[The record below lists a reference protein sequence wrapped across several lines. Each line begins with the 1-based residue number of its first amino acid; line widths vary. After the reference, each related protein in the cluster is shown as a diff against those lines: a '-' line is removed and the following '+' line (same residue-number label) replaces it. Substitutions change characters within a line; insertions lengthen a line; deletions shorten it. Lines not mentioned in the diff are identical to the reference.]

1 MSHRVGIDIGGT
13 FTDFAL
19 LDISCG
25 RIATHKRLT
34 TPAAPARG
42 VLEGLSD
49 LLVREQVPVEQL
61 EAVIHGTTLITNA
74 VIERKGSRIGM
85 ITTAGFADVLE
96 MANEHRYEMFDLR
109 ITYPA
114 PLVERSCRVEI
125 NERIRYDGH
134 VETVLTQSEVR
145 LAVRHLV
152 EQKGIES
159 LAVCFLHSY
168 ANPEHEREV
177 RDIVRADYPELF
189 VSISSE
195 VFPDIREFSR
205 WTTTCINAYTQP
217 LLDRYLHDL
226 EQGLFAREIRAPLFI
241 MTSSGG
247 TATPA
252 IARKFPVRIM
262 ESGPAAGVLMSA
274 RHGEMLS
281 IKNLLSFD
289 MGGTTAKGALIINGA
304 ANKRYELEVGRV
316 HDFKPGSGLVAK
328 IPAID
333 MIEIGYGGGSTSAI
347 DARGLL
353 AVGPDSAGAQPG
365 PACYQQGGKEAT
377 LTDAN
382 LVLGYLDA
390 ASFLGGNFDLS
401 LPDAKAA
408 IAKGVSEKLDLP
420 LARSAWGIHDVV
432 NEGIARAFR
441 IHASERGFD
450 YRNSAIVAFG
460 GSGPIHAVAVARK
473 LRAPQ
478 VIFPV
483 GAGVMSAFGLLAS
496 PLTFEVLQGQQVF
509 LERLTLEAF
518 VEAFDRLMNESS
530 QALIAAGVAPCDI
543 EYRLRLDMRYSGQGH
558 AIEVALPEHG
568 ALEEVFPTIEEG
580 FAERYAGLYAPV
592 DLETPVEI
600 TTWKVGAVGPLPF
613 FPEGYKTWRS
623 SDNTGQ
629 SHVTRSVYF
638 NEHEDYIP
646 CRVMNRMSLCS
657 GDRFEGPLIIEE
669 RESTV
674 VIGPEC
680 EVVVDK
686 TLNLI
691 ATLSGI

>member
-1 MSHRVGIDIGGT
+1 
-13 FTDFAL
+13 
-19 LDISCG
+19 
-25 RIATHKRLT
+25 
-34 TPAAPARG
+34 
-42 VLEGLSD
+42 
-49 LLVREQVPVEQL
+49 
-61 EAVIHGTTLITNA
+61 
-74 VIERKGSRIGM
+74 
-85 ITTAGFADVLE
+85 
-96 MANEHRYEMFDLR
+96 
-109 ITYPA
+109 
-114 PLVERSCRVEI
+114 
-125 NERIRYDGH
+125 
-134 VETVLTQSEVR
+134 
-145 LAVRHLV
+145 
-152 EQKGIES
+152 
-159 LAVCFLHSY
+159 
-168 ANPEHEREV
+168 
-177 RDIVRADYPELF
+177 
-189 VSISSE
+189 
-195 VFPDIREFSR
+195 
-205 WTTTCINAYTQP
+205 
-217 LLDRYLHDL
+217 
-226 EQGLFAREIRAPLFI
+226 

-252 IARKFPVRIM
+252 VARSFPVRIM

-274 RHGEMLS
+274 RHGKTLS

-289 MGGTTAKGALIINGA
+289 MGGTTAKGALIIDGV

-365 PACYQQGGKEAT
+365 PACYQQGGKKAT

-401 LPDAKAA
+401 LPDAEAA
-408 IAKGVSEKLDLP
+408 ITKGVSEKLDLP

-509 LERLTLEAF
+509 LERLTLETF
-518 VEAFDRLMNESS
+518 VEVFDRLIAESS
-530 QALIAAGVAPCDI
+530 QALVGAGVASCDI

-568 ALEEVFPTIEEG
+568 SLVEVFPTIEER
-580 FAERYAGLYAPV
+580 FAERYAGLYAAV
-592 DLETPVEI
+592 DLKTPVEI

-613 FPEGYKTWRS
+613 FPEGYTTWRS

-646 CRVMNRMSLCS
+646 CRVMNRMSLCP
-657 GDRFEGPLIIEE
+657 GDRFEGPSIIEE

-680 EVVVDK
+680 GVVVDK

>member
-19 LDISCG
+19 LDISSG

-42 VLEGLSD
+42 VLEVLSD

-74 VIERKGSRIGM
+74 VIERKGARIGM

-168 ANPEHEREV
+168 ANPEHERKV

-226 EQGLFAREIRAPLFI
+226 EQGLFARQIRAPLFI

-252 IARKFPVRIM
+252 IARNFPVRIM

-274 RHGEMLS
+274 RHGEMLA

-289 MGGTTAKGALIINGA
+289 MGGTTAKGALIINGV

-530 QALIAAGVAPCDI
+530 QALIVAGVAPCDI

-568 ALEEVFPTIEEG
+568 ALEEVFPTIEER

-680 EVVVDK
+680 EGVVDK

>member
-19 LDISCG
+19 LDISSG

-34 TPAAPARG
+34 TPAAPASG

-49 LLVREQVPVEQL
+49 LLVREQVPVEQV

-74 VIERKGSRIGM
+74 VIERKGARIGM

-217 LLDRYLHDL
+217 LLDCYLHDL
-226 EQGLFAREIRAPLFI
+226 EQGLFARQIRAPLFI

-252 IARKFPVRIM
+252 IARNFPVRIM

-281 IKNLLSFD
+281 IRNLLSFD
-289 MGGTTAKGALIINGA
+289 MGGTTAKGALIINGV

-518 VEAFDRLMNESS
+518 VEAFDRLMSESS
-530 QALIAAGVAPCDI
+530 QALIVAGVAPCDI

-558 AIEVALPEHG
+558 AIEVALPEHS
-568 ALEEVFPTIEEG
+568 ALEEVFPTIQER
-580 FAERYAGLYAPV
+580 FAERYAELYAAV

-629 SHVTRSVYF
+629 SHATRSVYF